1 MSSPDW
7 LNGFIL
13 GQHANSSAGDAAYHR
28 AMDLV
33 DENRALADE
42 SSRNWNKLALEQL
55 NIIQAQAEKI
65 KALQNDLAYQSS
77 VAEANK
83 KTGRLV
89 LEELRKIA
97 PNSPLAN
104 PERIKKIG
112 EIHLQEARS
121 NHRV

>member
-33 DENRALADE
+33 DE

-55 NIIQAQAEKI
+55 EVIQAQAEKI
-65 KALQNDLAYQSS
+65 KALQNDLVYQAS

-104 PERIKKIG
+104 PDRIKKIG
-112 EIHLQEARS
+112 EIHLQEAIERHK
-121 NHRV
+121 NIIL